1 MKTRENQL
9 LYWFHPSF
17 SFSTE
22 WTHFFLPYNSA
33 TPAGRRRRQHIRAQV
48 RHARTRRRSS
58 TLSRVLD
65 DEQGDGELRGDED
78 AKGGVTPPSR
88 FLLSLSKHL
97 IHCHLQTEKIAVRI
111 NSNRMSFHKMFL
123 PQNNEIL
130 KTWSETRLYYTLDVI
145 VSSKQIKFSV
155 LSHLWEGL
163 VEKSRC
169 DVFLMNLPIHA
180 W

>member
-1 MKTRENQL
+1 MNTL
-9 LYWFHPSF
+9 F
-17 SFSTE
+17 S
-22 WTHFFLPYNSA
+22 PYSA
-33 TPAGRRRRQHIRAQV
+33 TPAGRRRRQHIREQV

-65 DEQGDGELRGDED
+65 GARRKAGRRRAGRWRAARRRRERRSD
-78 AKGGVTPPSR
+78 ATKSLFTQSFQAPHP
-88 FLLSLSKHL
+88 LSLANWKKSQLEL
-97 IHCHLQTEKIAVRI
+97 IQTGCLFTKCSYPKIMKYW
-111 NSNRMSFHKMFL
+111 NS
-123 PQNNEIL
+123 
-130 KTWSETRLYYTLDVI
+130 WSETRLYYTLDVI

-155 LSHLWEGL
+155 FSHLWEGL